1 MGNPRHIAENFK
13 VGALLSLVGGYLDT
27 YTYICRD
34 GVFANAQTGNIVLM
48 GLRLTDGE
56 FAGAVHYLIP
66 ILSFVIGVIA
76 VEMIKS
82 KFNDDPRVHWHQL
95 TLTVEMVILAA
106 VAFIPASRNDLAN
119 VLVSLTCAMQ
129 VEGFRRLNGNAYA
142 TTMCTGNLRS
152 GSESLFA
159 YFKTKDVSQ
168 KKKAIEYYSIILIF
182 IIGAAIGAVVTR
194 QLGRKAVLV
203 CLAGQ
208 FAALMI
214 LKAYEDTNEVPD
226 EE

>member
-1 MGNPRHIAENFK
+1 MSRVRHIAENFK

-56 FAGAVHYLIP
+56 LGAAVHYLIP
-66 ILSFVIGVIA
+66 ILSFVVGVIA

-82 KFNDDPRVHWHQL
+82 RFNDDPNVHWHQL
-95 TLTVEMVILAA
+95 TLLVEMA
-106 VAFIPASRNDLAN
+106 VLVVVGFIPESRNDLAN
-119 VLVSLTCAMQ
+119 ILVSLTCAMQ

-159 YFKTKDVSQ
+159 YLKTKDDAEKQ
-168 KKKAIEYYSIILIF
+168 KALQYFSIILIF
-182 IIGAAIGAVVTR
+182 IIGAALGAVLTR
-194 QLGRKAVLV
+194 IIGTKAVFVCIAGQLG
-203 CLAGQ
+203 
-208 FAALMI
+208 ALII
-214 LKAYEDTNEVPD
+214 LKMNDNKS
-226 EE
+226 

>member
-1 MGNPRHIAENFK
+1 MSKKRHIAENFK

-56 FAGAVHYLIP
+56 FMRAVHYLIP
-66 ILSFVIGVIA
+66 ILSFVVGVIVA
-76 VEMIKS
+76 EMIKS
-82 KFNDDPRVHWHQL
+82 KFNDDPKVHWHQM
-95 TLTVEMVILAA
+95 TLIVEMAILLI
-106 VAFIPASRNDLAN
+106 VCFIPTSRNDLAN

-152 GSESLFA
+152 GSESLFN
-159 YFKTKDVSQ
+159 YIKTKDISQ
-168 KKKAIEYYSIILIF
+168 RQKAIEYYSIILIF
-182 IIGAAIGAVVTR
+182 IIGAVVTR
-194 QLGRKAVLV
+194 QLGTKAVLV

-208 FAALMI
+208 LAALVI
-214 LKAYEDTNEVPD
+214 LKTNEDTEKTA
-226 EE
+226 

>member
-1 MGNPRHIAENFK
+1 MSTPRHIAENFK

-27 YTYICRD
+27 YTYISRG

-48 GLRLTDGE
+48 GLKLTDGE
-56 FAGAVHYLIP
+56 FGVAVHYLIP
-66 ILSFVIGVIA
+66 ILSFVVGVIA

-82 KFNDDPRVHWHQL
+82 RFNDDPKVHWHQL
-95 TLTVEMVILAA
+95 TLSVEMVILLI
-106 VAFIPASRNDLAN
+106 VGFIPVTHNNIAN

-152 GSESLFA
+152 GSESLFT
-159 YFKTKDVSQ
+159 YIKTKDEAQ
-168 KKKAIEYYSIILIF
+168 KRKAIEYFSIILIF
-182 IIGAAIGAVVTR
+182 IAGASLGAVLTR
-194 QLGRKAVLV
+194 VIGTKAVFV

-208 FAALMI
+208 LGTLLI
-214 LKAYEDTNEVPD
+214 LKANENTESPED
-226 EE
+226 

>member
-1 MGNPRHIAENFK
+1 MSRVRHIAENFK

-56 FAGAVHYLIP
+56 FGAAVHYLIP
-66 ILSFVIGVIA
+66 ILSFVVGVIA

-82 KFNDDPRVHWHQL
+82 RFNDDPKVHWHQL
-95 TLTVEMVILAA
+95 TLLVEMA
-106 VAFIPASRNDLAN
+106 VLVVVGFIPESRNDLAN
-119 VLVSLTCAMQ
+119 ILVSLTCAMQ

-159 YFKTKDVSQ
+159 YLKTKDVAEKQ
-168 KKKAIEYYSIILIF
+168 KALQYFCIILIF
-182 IIGAAIGAVVTR
+182 IIGAALGAVLTR
-194 QLGRKAVLV
+194 IIGTKAVFV

-208 FAALMI
+208 LGALII
-214 LKAYEDTNEVPD
+214 LKMNDNKS
-226 EE
+226 